1 MSLVVV
7 GSVAY
12 DGVETPDARVERIL
26 GGACTY
32 ISISASFFARV
43 SIVGVVGDDFAE
55 KDVGFLA
62 SHNVDLTG
70 LERAPGKT
78 FYWSGV
84 YAEDMNTRTTLRTDL
99 NVFADFQPKLPESYR
114 KHPYLFLGN
123 IQPSLQQQVLEQ
135 MDGVRTIAGDTMNLW
150 IQTTRDELL
159 NTIRNW
165 DALII
170 NDEEARML
178 SGHKNLRHAARTIM
192 AMGPNTLIIKRGE
205 YGAILFHGDCL
216 FYAPGYLLEEVHDPT
231 GAGDSFAGGFMG
243 YVAEK
248 GLDLASPSLDLKE
261 LARAV
266 IYGSVMGSY
275 CCEQFGVDRFRT
287 LTRAEIDARFQEF
300 RTFTGF

>member
-12 DGVETPDARVERIL
+12 DGVETPKARADCIL

-32 ISISASFFARV
+32 ISLAASFFTKV
-43 SIVGVVGDDFAE
+43 SIVAVVGEDFADE
-55 KDVGFLA
+55 DVRFLA
-62 SHNVDLTG
+62 SHGVDLAG

-78 FYWSGV
+78 FYWSGR
-84 YAEDMNTRTTLRTDL
+84 YNEDMNTRTTLRTDL

-114 KHPYLFLGN
+114 KQPYLCLGN

-135 MDGVRTIAGDTMNLW
+135 MNGVRVAAGDTMNLW
-150 IQTTRDELL
+150 IQTARAELID
-159 NTIRNW
+159 TIQHW
-165 DALII
+165 DVLII

-178 SGHKNLRHAARTIM
+178 ADSNNLRNAARIIM
-192 AMGPNTLIIKRGE
+192 AMGPKTLIIKRGE
-205 YGAILFHGDCL
+205 YGAILFHKDCM
-216 FYAPGYLLEEVHDPT
+216 FYAPGYLLEDVFDPT

-243 YVAEK
+243 YLANRS
-248 GLDLASPSLDLKE
+248 LDLSADNLDLKE

-266 IYGSVMGSY
+266 IYGSVMGSF
-275 CCEQFGVDRFRT
+275 CCEKLGVDRFRT
-287 LTRAEIDARFQEF
+287 LTRAEIDDRFQEF

>member
-12 DGVETPDARVERIL
+12 DGVETPNAQAERIL

-32 ISISASFFARV
+32 ISLAASFFTKV

-55 KDVGFLA
+55 EDVQFLA
-62 SHNVDLTG
+62 SRGVDLTG

-78 FYWSGV
+78 FYWRGR
-84 YAEDMNTRTTLRTDL
+84 YAEDMNTRVTLQTDL
-99 NVFADFQPKLPESYR
+99 NVFADFQPKLPDNYR
-114 KHPYLFLGN
+114 SHPYLLLGN
-123 IQPSLQQQVLEQ
+123 IQPTLQQQVLEQ
-135 MDGVRTIAGDTMNLW
+135 MDGPRVVAGDTMDLW
-150 IQTTRDELL
+150 IQTTREELL
-159 NTIRNW
+159 HTIRNW

-170 NDEEARML
+170 NDQEARML
-178 SGHKNLRHAARTIM
+178 AGGKNLRRAARTIM

-205 YGAILFHGDCL
+205 FGAILFHEDSM
-216 FYAPGYLLEEVHDPT
+216 FYAPGYLLEDVRDPT

-248 GLDLASPSLDLKE
+248 GLELSSAKLDLKE

-266 IYGSVMGSY
+266 IYGSVMGSF
-275 CCEQFGVDRFRT
+275 CCEKFGVDRFRA

-300 RTFTGF
+300 RTFTHF

>member
-12 DGVETPDARVERIL
+12 DGVETPKAQAERIL

-32 ISISASFFARV
+32 ISLAASFFTKV

-55 KDVGFLA
+55 EDVQLLD
-62 SHNVDLTG
+62 SHGVDLAG

-78 FYWSGV
+78 FYWSGR
-84 YAEDMNTRTTLRTDL
+84 YSEDMNTRTTLRTDL
-99 NVFADFQPKLPESYR
+99 NVFADFQPKLPENYR
-114 KHPYLFLGN
+114 QLPYLFLGN

-135 MDGVRTIAGDTMNLW
+135 MNGLRAAAGDTMNLW
-150 IQTTRDELL
+150 IQTTREELL
-159 NTIRNW
+159 NTIQHW
-165 DALII
+165 HALII

-178 SGHKNLRHAARTIM
+178 AEESNLRRAARIIM
-192 AMGPNTLIIKRGE
+192 AMGPKTLIIKRGE
-205 YGAILFHGDCL
+205 YGAILFHDDCM
-216 FYAPGYLLEEVHDPT
+216 FYAPGYLLDEVSDPT
-231 GAGDSFAGGFMG
+231 GAGDTFAGGFMG
-243 YVAEK
+243 YVAGK
-248 GLDLASPSLDLKE
+248 GLELASDKLDLKE

-266 IYGSVMGSY
+266 IYGSVMGSF
-275 CCEQFGVDRFRT
+275 CCEEFGVDRFRT